1 MPTEHSVAVPAPM
14 RPAFTAIM
22 GLIDPFCH
30 QYLNDEYVALCREL
44 TAALARKRPS
54 PLTRGKPEIWACGIV
69 YALGTVNFLF
79 DKSQK
84 PHVRADELCKAFG
97 VSQSSGA
104 NKARSIRDMFGMWLF
119 DPRWSLPS
127 MVDQNPMVWMMK
139 VNGFIVDIREMPREV
154 QEVAYKKGLIPYV
167 PADGPPK

>member
-1 MPTEHSVAVPAPM
+1 M